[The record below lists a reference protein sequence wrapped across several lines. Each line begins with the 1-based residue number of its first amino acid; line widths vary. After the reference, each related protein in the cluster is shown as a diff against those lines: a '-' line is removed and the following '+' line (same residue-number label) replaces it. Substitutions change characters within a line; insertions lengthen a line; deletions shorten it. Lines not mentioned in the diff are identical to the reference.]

1 MEFKKINPEEY
12 GELLYQM
19 DVKAF
24 NRDFDFPSTS
34 VKLTLDFLKGCEVY
48 LVYGKNIP
56 IGLFAYKHNED
67 WVEVKQIIVLPEYQ
81 NRGFGKAIMKK
92 LLELVKGKNIYLHT
106 HPKNTAAIILY
117 LKNGFEI
124 TTWKENYY
132 GDGKPRMILRL
143 KNT

>member
-1 MEFKKINPEEY
+1 MEFKKINPEKY

-34 VKLTLDFLKGCEVY
+34 VKLTLDFLKGCEIY
-48 LVYGKNIP
+48 LTYDKNIP

-67 WVEVKQIIVLPEYQ
+67 GVEVKQIIVLPKYQ
-81 NRGFGKAIMKK
+81 GKGLGKAIMKK
-92 LLELVKGKNIYLHT
+92 LLELVKGNNIYLHT
-106 HPKNTAAIILY
+106 HPKNIAAIILY

-124 TTWKENYY
+124 TTWKENCY
-132 GDGKPRMILRL
+132 GDGEPRLIMQL
-143 KNT
+143 KK

>member
-1 MEFKKINPEEY
+1 MKFKKINPEEY

-48 LVYGKNIP
+48 LVYEKNTP
-56 IGLFAYKHNED
+56 IGLFAYKQND
-67 WVEVKQIIVLPEYQ
+67 DRVEVKQIIILPKYQ
-81 NRGFGKAIMKK
+81 GKGFGKAIVKK
-92 LLELVKGKNIYLHT
+92 LLELVQGKKTYLHT

-124 TTWKENYY
+124 TDWKNNYY
-132 GDGKPRMILRL
+132 DDGEPRLIFQRR
-143 KNT
+143 KH